1 MRKKI
6 LAVTLALG
14 LMLVPV
20 GCGDS
25 SKTSKSS
32 DVEVADDEAA
42 DDEELDDED
51 LVEFDEDDLE
61 FEDDEDGEEIDL
73 EDLDDDELVFD
84 EDDDEL
90 ELDDD
95 ELELDD
101 DELEL
106 DDDELVLDDDEEY
119 DDEEFSEDMLKEG
132 DAAPDF
138 TAQLASGGTFKMS
151 DCKDKIVLL
160 NFWATW
166 CDPCVGEMPA
176 FEKLKNDN
184 IKDLEIIC
192 INCMDEK
199 ETVDE
204 FLKEQKYTF
213 NVGYDE
219 DGEIEDLYPT
229 DGIPYTLVI
238 NKGKI
243 YKTFLGAEEAD
254 KQYETYKSAIN
265 ECAGK

>member
-95 ELELDD
+95 ELDD

-219 DGEIEDLYPT
+219 EGEIEDLYPT